1 MTDTKT
7 SPGKD
12 DTEKLSLGQGR
23 PGAPFAART
32 LVALGLWALVVVLMF
47 YYGNATRFVLL
58 GGVAALSL
66 SAVLQPLADRL
77 PGPSGLRAGLAVAIF
92 LIVAAALLGTLGYA
106 IHQPVSQS
114 IQDWPQTRTDINAK
128 LKDIAESFGV
138 TGQAT
143 VAEIG
148 DIAGRILTGGSA
160 SRWIGN
166 VAGAILNTL
175 LAIIV
180 VIIASMYLLARPNG
194 SLAGKAVELLPP
206 GRQKPTLDAL
216 DDLRPELRWWVIGTA
231 FSMAVV
237 GMVFGAGYVLIG
249 LKFAIPLALFAAVA
263 QAVPTF
269 GPMVTLL
276 VSLLVAVSQGVTQV
290 VGVVGI
296 YVVVQSIE
304 SYLLTPMV
312 MQRAV
317 RMPPVITLF
326 TIVLW
331 GNVFGVAGLF
341 LAIPLDLAIWV
352 LLKHHILMQH
362 RSETDSGGNQTTPQ
376 TQGEPS
382 RENTGKS
389 RQAET
394 DGPSVRTG
402 SN

>member
-1 MTDTKT
+1 MTDSKT
-7 SPGKD
+7 STGKD
-12 DTEKLSLGQGR
+12 DTPKPSLGHGR
-23 PGAPFAART
+23 PGDPFAART

-92 LIVAAALLGTLGYA
+92 LIVAAALLGTLGYLL
-106 IHQPVSQS
+106 HSPVSQS
-114 IQDWPQTRTDINAK
+114 IQDWPQTRANINAK
-128 LKDIAESFGV
+128 LEDAAESLGV
-138 TGQAT
+138 SGQAT

-148 DIAGRILTGGSA
+148 GIAGRILTGGSA

-166 VAGAILNTL
+166 VAGGILNTL

-194 SLAGKAVELLPP
+194 SLTGKAVGLLPP
-206 GRQKPTLDAL
+206 DRQKPTLDAL

-237 GMVFGAGYVLIG
+237 GIVFGVGYVLVG

-276 VSLLVAVSQGVTQV
+276 VSLLVAVSQGVTQM

-317 RMPPVITLF
+317 RIPPVITLF

-341 LAIPLDLAIWV
+341 LAIPLDLTIWV
-352 LLKHHILMQH
+352 LLKHHILLRH
-362 RSETDSGGNQTTPQ
+362 RSEADSDGNQTTPQ
-376 TQGEPS
+376 KQADPS
-382 RENTGKS
+382 RENTDES
-389 RQAET
+389 RQQET
-394 DGPSVRTG
+394 DGSSVRAG